1 VTETGKIL
9 PKEVVD
15 CWPEVFGEIKL
26 NVLPLRYLH
35 AVLVN
40 FKDGKT
46 WEIKVTAKTKKEGWE
61 SFEKNLSELFKA
73 YEKKIE
79 NIDFKLDTERV
90 KKDIERT
97 TKRFLKERKL

>member
-1 VTETGKIL
+1 MTETGKIL